1 MLVGRS
7 LVQRQRERPSL
18 SISVSKPKRGAR
30 TTTWLVPEARRSVRE
45 IQVFHKPGAYEH
57 LPDSQNPLIPPPH
70 WHWYQEEYFTVLQGR
85 FIFTLEG
92 KRIPVTPN
100 DPQPVAI
107 PPLARHTFKA
117 DPTCAEPCK
126 IQIELEVSP
135 LVDGKTAEEELGGNE
150 RFFRNLYCYLDDCE
164 AQNVTPSLFQLLLF
178 LHSAEVSLAFP
189 GPGWLARPLS
199 YAFGL
204 VLGKWVGGYIL
215 GYGISYPEYYDPSM
229 MSKKSK

>member
-1 MLVGRS
+1 MSFYVKRS
-7 LVQRQRERPSL
+7 ETARQKEL
-18 SISVSKPKRGAR
+18 TVHKGAR

-57 LPDSQNPLIPPPH
+57 LPDSQK
-70 WHWYQEEYFTVLQGR
+70 FR